1 MATFADPFQSASP
14 FLRQHRRQ
22 TSPLEE
28 LTATREKPAAVEQ
41 PDAGLL
47 SQIGHSALSGLSRV
61 GNLLDVPGSMVR
73 DVATLNN
80 PFDQLLPWNLTTS
93 EHRTSGRDLV
103 RQMGLAGEDDTVGNW
118 WGGFGA
124 EALLDPLTYLTAGTL
139 TAAGKVAR
147 NAGKLTKGLRASIK
161 AGERSLFSVGL
172 PFTDHATHLGT
183 GPTAQKFASGL
194 DSAIGAVAN
203 SPPGRMVQGLFNP
216 EVMGQFSGL
225 GQSVA
230 KMMYPARQNATLKT
244 AEQVSQYVEPLTKL
258 RQAFHESFGEGIES
272 AAGGKWREISPDEIL
287 QPGAKMKL
295 DVTSGKSHVWE
306 PGPTGAKVATD
317 LTNHTFE
324 RLLGMTAELGGDF
337 DRAAHYFSID
347 PKALA
352 PELRQQFIDVTNDMQ
367 KAAASIN
374 AVALAKGGWGGVLN
388 TPDDFEH
395 FMRYAKLSDKDYANA
410 AREFATVRGSSAHR
424 SDLIG
429 LIPEEVV
436 NRMLTDPAARYT
448 NDEDFLVAVAHI
460 ADKYGDFLGKGTVLN
475 EAGETVQRWGG
486 IGDHA
491 EAMAQWVKAHP
502 QRAIFLNPKI
512 EDFARYMRQAH
523 LADATMDVVHEL
535 AGRNMGPIGVA
546 DLTGTPT
553 PGVPKV
559 PLDKFY
565 KEFAKM
571 NPERAIDYLAA
582 KTGRTAKDLKKLG
595 VPHEIAQ
602 AVQATRNF
610 QEDPRWLRALGD
622 TIDHFTNFWKQ
633 SVTLPF
639 PSFAG
644 RNLGSGQYVNASS
657 GLMPT
662 FAHLSNYGQHVLEAL
677 GMIKSG
683 LDPALERELVTYG
696 VFNPRQLSEGVD
708 AGTAY
713 AKFGSAMPEN
723 PLDWRATWGQAGQAV
738 NEAGGPADA
747 LGAITGKDLPFADRI
762 PTLTGARQAAGFV
775 MGTGAKVNQWVEFLN
790 RVPMYK
796 YLRSQGWDA
805 AAAAGKVKELQIDY
819 SQATFSPFE
828 NQVMKRMV
836 PFYSFQRK
844 IAPVIL
850 RNLLER
856 PGGLMA
862 QTIRASR
869 LAAGNDPTTPD
880 YIAEGLSIPNPFKT
894 PEPGGQSYLG
904 GFGLPYE
911 QLAQYVAAPHVM
923 GRELLSQLNPLVKMP
938 LEMATGQT
946 FFQSGPGGYGR
957 PLEDLDPPI
966 GRTISNIAGWQKPV
980 DLPDWFE
987 HVASNSPATR
997 FISTARQLS
1006 DPRKTPFDLALAN
1019 LTGIRPVDVSP
1030 AAADAVLRD
1039 RSVELMH
1046 DLGAK
1051 TFARTYFPA
1060 DELAN
1065 MSPAEREKANGYN
1078 ICKPCWHIGPKAG

>member
-1 MATFADPFQSASP
+1 MAQFADPFQAASP
-14 FLRQHRRQ
+14 FLRQQRRQ

-28 LTATREKPAAVEQ
+28 LTATRQKPAAVDQGPEGMD
-41 PDAGLL
+41 PGLL
-47 SQIGHSALSGLSRV
+47 SQIGSASLSGLSRV
-61 GNLLDVPGSMVR
+61 GHLLGTGGAVIR
-73 DVATLNN
+73 NIATLRN
-80 PFDQLLPWNLTTS
+80 PLTPLLHPLS
-93 EHRTSGRDLV
+93 EEGRISGRDWGREL
-103 RQMGLAGEDDTVGNW
+103 GLFGEDDTYANF
-118 WGGFGA
+118 WGGMGLELIDPATFVSAGLS
-124 EALLDPLTYLTAGTL
+124 ALTKTGKASQMAGTL
-139 TAAGKVAR
+139 A
-147 NAGKLTKGLRASIK
+147 KGLAPKIAKGEASLLK
-161 AGERSLFSVGL
+161 LGL
-172 PFTDHATHLGT
+172 PGFEEGLHVGT
-183 GPTAQKFASGL
+183 GPAAQKFASYL
-194 DSAIGAVAN
+194 DAGASAIAN

-244 AEQVSQYVEPLTKL
+244 AEQVSQYVEPLTSL
-258 RQAFHESFGEGIES
+258 RNAFHETFGADIP
-272 AAGGKWREISPDEIL
+272 AAGASSA
-287 QPGAKMKL
+287 QHNAVQSSAKL
-295 DVTSGKSHVWE
+295 
-306 PGPTGAKVATD
+306 ATD

-424 SDLIG
+424 SDIIG
-429 LIPEEVV
+429 MVPEEIV
-436 NRMLTDPAARYT
+436 NRLLTDPAARYT
-448 NDEDFLVAVAHI
+448 NDDDFLVAVAHI

-523 LADATMDVVHEL
+523 LADSTMDVVHEL
-535 AGRNMGPIGVA
+535 VGRNMGPIGMA

-553 PGVPKV
+553 PGIPKV

-582 KTGRTAKDLKKLG
+582 KTGRTAKELKSLG

-610 QEDPRWLRALGD
+610 QEDPRWLGALGD

-644 RNLGSGQYVNASS
+644 RNLVSGQYVNASS

-662 FAHLSNYGQHVLEAL
+662 FAHLSHYGQHVLEGL
-677 GMIKSG
+677 GMLKSG
-683 LDPALERELVTYG
+683 IDPALERELVTHG

-713 AKFGSAMPEN
+713 ARYGSAMPEN
-723 PLDWRATWGQAGQAV
+723 PLDWRATWSQAGQAV

-775 MGTGAKVNQWVEFLN
+775 MGTGAKVNQYVEFLN

-819 SQATFSPFE
+819 TRATFTPFE

-850 RNLLER
+850 QNLLER

-911 QLAQYVAAPHVM
+911 QLAQYVVAPHVM

-966 GRTISNIAGWQKPV
+966 GRTISNIAGWKQPV

-1039 RSVELMH
+1039 RSVELMKG
-1046 DLGAK
+1046 LGAK
-1051 TFARTYFPA
+1051 TFARTYFPG

-1065 MSPAEREKANGYN
+1065 MSPAEREKAERLQHLQTLLAHRAKSRMTAKKQLASN
-1078 ICKPCWHIGPKAG
+1078 P